1 MAADAGSESL
11 ARQSW
16 EQRSTTCRW
25 SQRYAPEQ
33 QAIGRETAVS
43 QCLSA
48 MTLFGLLLSGC
59 HGLPNRT
66 QTSIEPHASHQQRCH
81 TVPAS
86 ARPLLPNDSCSEADC
101 VPAAAADYR
110 LATDLRQFPR
120 VVWNDARQIAN
131 VDNAIVLALAAA
143 ASVGVREAWDGD
155 VREATAA
162 DPHRW
167 GDGSRALGHLG
178 EAQYQVPVLV
188 SSWAISVWND
198 DPHFHDFNEAL
209 ISAYTLNGLAT
220 LAIKGTTNTS
230 RPDSDWNGGQWGF
243 PSFHASSTFTMAAV
257 LEDYYG
263 WKAGLPAYT
272 LAGLIS
278 WSRIDERD
286 HDLSDVVFGAVM
298 GYVIGK
304 SVADFHLGGDGHVR
318 LTPWCH
324 PTEGATG
331 VMLETRF

>member
-1 MAADAGSESL
+1 L
-11 ARQSW
+11 
-16 EQRSTTCRW
+16 
-25 SQRYAPEQ
+25 
-33 QAIGRETAVS
+33 
-43 QCLSA
+43 
-48 MTLFGLLLSGC
+48 
-59 HGLPNRT
+59 
-66 QTSIEPHASHQQRCH
+66 
-81 TVPAS
+81 S
-86 ARPLLPNDSCSEADC
+86 ARPPADPRLVQWAHEPGLRSEIPAINPESTARYACPPPVEVGTECAPGTPELPLVGEHSAN
-101 VPAAAADYR
+101 P
-110 LATDLRQFPR
+110 DLFHFSDDVRDFPY
-120 VVWNDARQIAN
+120 VLWDDARAITN
-131 VDNAIVLALAAA
+131 PENALILAVAAGA
-143 ASVGVREAWDGD
+143 AVGIREAWDDD

-167 GDGSRALGHLG
+167 GDGSRVLGHLG

-220 LAIKGTTNTS
+220 LAIKGATNTS

-263 WKAGLPAYT
+263 WKAGLPAYA

-304 SVADFHLGGDGHVR
+304 SVADFHLDGDGHVR
-318 LTPWCH
+318 LAPWCH
-324 PTEGATG
+324 PTEGASG